1 MIEEC
6 LVVEFHVE
14 DDGCPLAA
22 ATATSDVAVDARPPQ
37 RRADGTT
44 LLRFSATDPD
54 GSLAA
59 ALDADDRIRY
69 LHTAADGPRTDFR
82 CVSLD
87 PCVVHRLVDH
97 GFLAESLRYADGEEG
112 YTGAVVGRDVL
123 ADVLEAAGET
133 VGVSVRRLYPLGP
146 EDSDPVAA
154 RWDIT
159 PQQEAAL
166 RTALAAGYFE
176 VPRDANASDV
186 AGDLDISKSA
196 FLERLRR
203 GQHRLFGQTFGFSED
218 QT

>member
-14 DDGCPLAA
+14 GDGCPLA
-22 ATATSDVAVDARPPQ
+22 TASERSGVAVDAQPPQ

-44 LLRFSATDPD
+44 LLRFSATDSE

-69 LHTAADGPRTDFR
+69 LHAAADGDRTDFR
-82 CVSLD
+82 CVSLS
-87 PCVVHRLVDH
+87 PCVVHRLVDR
-97 GFLAESLRYADGEEG
+97 GFLAESLRYADGEER

-123 ADVLEAAGET
+123 GDVLEAAGET

-166 RTALAAGYFE
+166 RAAVDAGYFE
-176 VPRDANASDV
+176 VPREATASDV
-186 AGDLDISKSA
+186 AADLDISKSA

-203 GQHRLFGQTFGFSED
+203 GQNRLFGREFGGGESE
-218 QT
+218 